1 MPRVVVLR
9 GPDQGR
15 AFQVTA
21 QTTIGRSSANSIQ
34 LSGEKISRRHATIA
48 LDGDFFVITDHGSRN
63 GVLVN
68 GRRVERAV
76 LASGDQIEIGSSLLL
91 FALDDSEDFPTQE
104 MELKKEGGQLR
115 TRRPPPAPAK
125 IPETG
130 GQQTNIPEEGGREQ
144 PATRREPEKLPSGEP
159 VFFSEEAAASA
170 RHFEESMI
178 IGDDS
183 APPTQELL
191 QRLRD
196 SNRKLK
202 VLHDVSDAIQD
213 ISDTGEL
220 LHKILD
226 FVLDVFEAQRAVILL
241 YDQADGELRPA
252 SARNRTRT
260 TARLAV
266 SKTVVDYVARRM
278 RSVIS
283 ADALA
288 DPRFDPSDSIAL
300 QEINS
305 VLCVPL
311 TSKGKSQGV
320 LYVDNRHGMKRFQQ
334 DDLRLLT
341 IIARQAASA
350 IDNAR
355 SYTDL
360 RKEREELKRQVT
372 EKYAIV
378 GESASLQAVLE
389 MVRQVAHVDT
399 TVLILGE
406 TGSGKELIAR
416 AIHEESYRSG
426 GPFVIVNCASMPE
439 SLLESELFGHEK
451 GAFTG
456 AVAAKVGRFE
466 LAHRGTI
473 FLDEV
478 GELGLGIQTK
488 LLRAVENKTFDR
500 VGGTK
505 PVSADVRILAA
516 TNRDLARMVQEGTF
530 RGDLYYRLAVV
541 PISVPPLRERQD
553 DIPRLAAHFL
563 EGFARDIGRRLPR
576 VSDQALKLMLAYAW
590 PGNIR
595 ELKNA
600 MERAILLNR
609 TGVIEPDDLPPSI
622 TGAAVCPPTEGVPV
636 LPMDAAVQAAERR
649 AIREAMRLAD
659 GVKTRAAELLGIS
672 RPTLDKKLKEYEEND
687 E

>member
-1 MPRVVVLR
+1 MPRLVVLR

-21 QTTIGRSSANSIQ
+21 LTTIGRSSTNSIQ
-34 LSGEKISRRHATIA
+34 LSGEKVSRRHATIA
-48 LDGDFFVITDHGSRN
+48 AEGNSFIITDHGSRN

-68 GRRVERAV
+68 GRHVDHTV
-76 LASGDQIEIGSSLLL
+76 LASGDHIAIGTSLLL
-91 FALDDSEDFPTQE
+91 FALDDSDDFPTQE
-104 MELKKEGGQLR
+104 MELKKEGGQQQ
-115 TRRPPPAPAK
+115 TAQAK
-125 IPETG
+125 STEEG
-130 GQQTNIPEEGGREQ
+130 GQQWPAPTRIPEEGGHADTPPQR
-144 PATRREPEKLPSGEP
+144 EKLPSGEP

-178 IGDDS
+178 IGDD
-183 APPTQELL
+183 AAVPTQELL

-213 ISDTGEL
+213 VSDTAEL

-226 FVLDVFEAQRAVILL
+226 LVLDIFEAERAVILL

-252 SARNRTRT
+252 SSRNRTRT

-372 EKYAIV
+372 EKYTIV
-378 GESASLQAVLE
+378 GESASLRAVLE
-389 MVRQVAHVDT
+389 MVRQVAHGDT

-439 SLLESELFGHEK
+439 ALLESELFGHEK

-456 AVAAKVGRFE
+456 AVAAKTGRFE
-466 LAHRGTI
+466 LAHHGTL

-478 GELGLGIQTK
+478 GELGLAIQTK
-488 LLRAVENKTFDR
+488 LLRAVENKVFDR

-505 PVSADVRILAA
+505 PVSVDVRILAA

-530 RGDLYYRLAVV
+530 RQDLYYRLAVV

-553 DIPRLAAHFL
+553 DIPRLAVHFL
-563 EGFARDIGRRLPR
+563 EGLGRDIGRRLPR
-576 VSDQALKLMLAYAW
+576 LSDQALKLMIAYHW
-590 PGNIR
+590 PGNVR

-622 TGAAVCPPTEGVPV
+622 TGAAIGPTADGVPV
-636 LPMDAAVQAAERR
+636 LPMDAAVRAAERR

-659 GVKTRAAELLGIS
+659 GVKSKAAEILGIS